1 MKIIIFIMIYQ
12 NASEMIGKTPLLR
25 LNNIEKKFKLN
36 VNLLAKVEFFNPTG
50 SVKDRIALSMI
61 EDAEKN
67 GILQRNSVVIEP
79 TSGNTGIGLASVC
92 AAKGY
97 KCILV
102 LPDNMSKERIKL
114 MNAYGAEV
122 VLTPAK
128 LGMKGAVDKAQ
139 ELAKTYENSFIPSQ
153 FDNPSNPEM
162 HYRTTGPEIYRD
174 TNRKVD
180 IFVAGIGTGGTVS
193 GVGKYLKEQNRN
205 IKIVGVEP
213 QDSPLLTKG
222 KAGPHKIQG
231 IGANF
236 VPKTLNKKYVD
247 EFLTA
252 SNEESFEYARTVGK
266 LEGILVGIS
275 SGAALSA
282 AIKIAQ
288 RNENNG
294 KTIVV
299 LLPDSG
305 DRYLSTDLFL

>member
-1 MKIIIFIMIYQ
+1 MIYQ
-12 NASEMIGKTPLLR
+12 NASEIIGKTPVLR

-61 EDAEKN
+61 EDAEKK

-79 TSGNTGIGLASVC
+79 TSGNTGIGIASVC

-128 LGMKGAVDKAQ
+128 LGMKGSVDKAG

-266 LEGILVGIS
+266 CEGILVGIS

-299 LLPDSG
+299 LFPDSG
-305 DRYLSTDLFL
+305 DRYFSTDLFQ

>member
-1 MKIIIFIMIYQ
+1 
-12 NASEMIGKTPLLR
+12 
-25 LNNIEKKFKLN
+25 
-36 VNLLAKVEFFNPTG
+36 
-50 SVKDRIALSMI
+50 
-61 EDAEKN
+61 
-67 GILQRNSVVIEP
+67 
-79 TSGNTGIGLASVC
+79 
-92 AAKGY
+92 
-97 KCILV
+97 
-102 LPDNMSKERIKL
+102 
-114 MNAYGAEV
+114 
-122 VLTPAK
+122 
-128 LGMKGAVDKAQ
+128 
-139 ELAKTYENSFIPSQ
+139 
-153 FDNPSNPEM
+153 M
-162 HYRTTGPEIYRD
+162 HYKTTGPEIYKG

-205 IKIVGVEP
+205 IKIVGIEP

-236 VPKTLNKKYVD
+236 VPKTLDKKYID

-266 LEGILVGIS
+266 YECILVGIS

-282 AIKIAQ
+282 AIKLAK

-299 LLPDSG
+299 LFPDSG
-305 DRYLSTDLFL
+305 DRYLSTDLFN